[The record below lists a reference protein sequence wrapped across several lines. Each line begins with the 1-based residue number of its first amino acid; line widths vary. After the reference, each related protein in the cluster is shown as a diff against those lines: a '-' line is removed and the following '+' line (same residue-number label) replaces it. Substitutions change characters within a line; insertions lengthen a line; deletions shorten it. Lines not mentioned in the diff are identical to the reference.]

1 MKGPSRNYFQSIV
14 GKYKISSKLPLTR
27 TKERRKGLCGKIAAN
42 LNKQPET
49 PLVKESSISE

>member
-14 GKYKISSKLPLTR
+14 GKYKISSKWPVKR
-27 TKERRKGLCGKIAAN
+27 TKERRKGFSGKIAAN

-49 PLVKESSISE
+49 LLAKESSISE

>member
-14 GKYKISSKLPLTR
+14 GKYKISSKWPVKR
-27 TKERRKGLCGKIAAN
+27 TKERRKGFSGKIAAN

-49 PLVKESSISE
+49 LLAKEKMK